1 MRYGSEH
8 LQLKFAMRLVF
19 VVLACAVVFV
29 QVANLGSRIDNAVFD
44 VGSAVL
50 RQYFPQNID
59 ENVLVVGIDE
69 EFLRSIP
76 EPLTLGHAYL
86 GKFLEAM
93 AIAQPLSVGMDI
105 VLPEK
110 SFRFLTWTDHRDV
123 NLDLLLLRGL
133 RAAQQR
139 TRLVLGTS
147 WDPAYA
153 GFRPLY
159 IDFAASANHIASLM
173 ICPDDDGVLRRLPG
187 TTCQPDGVPA
197 LYAAMADS
205 LAQPLASDLGWV
217 NFAIGKSLSYI
228 SLHHVLRDFDEK
240 RYDKLRATFAH
251 RMVLL
256 GVILPYEDRT
266 ALPATIAAFEADA
279 NDQPGVLF
287 HAQAL
292 RTVIHNAT
300 ISKPDAMVGVILC
313 LLGFCLL
320 FVPRALFTMA
330 LYAGFV
336 TLLLCASVVL
346 LRHNIFL
353 MTGNALLI
361 GGLAAGS
368 RTVINAWKISQEKY
382 LLQQVFRGSVSPL
395 VLEDILT
402 HKIAPDLAGQSFRVC
417 VLFADIRGFTALSEN
432 MHPKQVIEL
441 LNKYF
446 AKVTKVIHKHHGT
459 VDKFMGDGV
468 MAFFGAPR
476 ALPSSEK
483 YAISAA
489 CEMLQTVDQ
498 LNLELLDSGWPT
510 IRIGIGLHVGE
521 AVIGYLGSPEKN
533 EYTAIGD
540 TVNVASRLEG
550 LTKEKGY
557 AMLVSDDFAC
567 ALGYPENL
575 IDLQEAHLKGRAAM
589 KVFGLADTKGK

>member
-1 MRYGSEH
+1 
-8 LQLKFAMRLVF
+8 
-19 VVLACAVVFV
+19 
-29 QVANLGSRIDNAVFD
+29 
-44 VGSAVL
+44 
-50 RQYFPQNID
+50 
-59 ENVLVVGIDE
+59 
-69 EFLRSIP
+69 
-76 EPLTLGHAYL
+76 
-86 GKFLEAM
+86 
-93 AIAQPLSVGMDI
+93 
-105 VLPEK
+105 
-110 SFRFLTWTDHRDV
+110 
-123 NLDLLLLRGL
+123 
-133 RAAQQR
+133 
-139 TRLVLGTS
+139 
-147 WDPAYA
+147 
-153 GFRPLY
+153 
-159 IDFAASANHIASLM
+159 
-173 ICPDDDGVLRRLPG
+173 
-187 TTCQPDGVPA
+187 
-197 LYAAMADS
+197 
-205 LAQPLASDLGWV
+205 
-217 NFAIGKSLSYI
+217 
-228 SLHHVLRDFDEK
+228 
-240 RYDKLRATFAH
+240 
-251 RMVLL
+251 
-256 GVILPYEDRT
+256 
-266 ALPATIAAFEADA
+266 
-279 NDQPGVLF
+279 
-287 HAQAL
+287 
-292 RTVIHNAT
+292 
-300 ISKPDAMVGVILC
+300 
-313 LLGFCLL
+313 
-320 FVPRALFTMA
+320 
-330 LYAGFV
+330 
-336 TLLLCASVVL
+336 
-346 LRHNIFL
+346 